1 MRIVTESCFR
11 CFQVSSLPV
20 SWIGKERDNASIVSE
35 VSGPWN
41 FLGERTLSSQRI
53 GLRSERRSHDRRGID
68 TLASVTFR
76 GCDLPSSF
84 SRGVQWSRV
93 PPWRGITP
101 VGNRFTT
108 RRKGHSIL
116 SRDVFAERLF
126 NWWRNFFYFF
136 IYHLDDLVN
145 LFIILKRKEKVEKIF
160 EDTFIPLLLKKS
172 NRLIEILKF
181 NMDIW
186 ISFKLKLC
194 ESEEE
199 EKSSTD
205 HRR

>member
-20 SWIGKERDNASIVSE
+20 SWIGKERDNVSIVSE

-53 GLRSERRSHDRRGID
+53 GLQSERRSHDRRGID

-108 RRKGHSIL
+108 RRKVIRYYRVMYL
-116 SRDVFAERLF
+116 FNLF
-126 NWWRNFFYFF
+126 NWWRNFFTF
-136 IYHLDDLVN
+136 LV
-145 LFIILKRKEKVEKIF
+145 IILVISSIYSLFWNEKKELRKYSKIYSYLYCWKNLI
-160 EDTFIPLLLKKS
+160 DWSKS
-172 NRLIEILKF
+172 WSST
-181 NMDIW
+181 W
-186 ISFKLKLC
+186 IS
-194 ESEEE
+194 E
-199 EKSSTD
+199 
-205 HRR
+205 

>member
-20 SWIGKERDNASIVSE
+20 SWIGKERDNVSIVSE
-35 VSGPWN
+35 VSSPWN

-53 GLRSERRSHDRRGID
+53 GLQSERRSHDRRGID

-108 RRKGHSIL
+108 RRKVIRYYRVMYLQKGCSIG
-116 SRDVFAERLF
+116 DVT
-126 NWWRNFFYFF
+126 FFTF
-136 IYHLDDLVN
+136 
-145 LFIILKRKEKVEKIF
+145 LFIILMISSIYSLFWNEKKELRKYSKIYSYF
-160 EDTFIPLLLKKS
+160 YCWKNLIDWSKS
-172 NRLIEILKF
+172 WSLT
-181 NMDIW
+181 W
-186 ISFKLKLC
+186 IS
-194 ESEEE
+194 E
-199 EKSSTD
+199 
-205 HRR
+205 

>member
-20 SWIGKERDNASIVSE
+20 SWIGKERDNVSIVSE
-35 VSGPWN
+35 VSSPWN

-53 GLRSERRSHDRRGID
+53 GLQSERRSHDRRGID

-108 RRKGHSIL
+108 RRKVIRYYRVMYLQKGCSIG
-116 SRDVFAERLF
+116 DVT
-126 NWWRNFFYFF
+126 FFTF
-136 IYHLDDLVN
+136 LV
-145 LFIILKRKEKVEKIF
+145 IILVISSIYSLFWNEK
-160 EDTFIPLLLKKS
+160 KKS
-172 NRLIEILKF
+172 RKYSKIHSYLYCWKNLIDWSKSWSLT
-181 NMDIW
+181 W
-186 ISFKLKLC
+186 IS
-194 ESEEE
+194 E
-199 EKSSTD
+199 
-205 HRR
+205 

>member
-20 SWIGKERDNASIVSE
+20 SWIGKERDNVSIVSE

-53 GLRSERRSHDRRGID
+53 GLQSERRSHDRRGID

-126 NWWRNFFYFF
+126 NLFNWWRNFFTF
-136 IYHLDDLVN
+136 LV
-145 LFIILKRKEKVEKIF
+145 IILVISSIYSLFWNEK
-160 EDTFIPLLLKKS
+160 KKS
-172 NRLIEILKF
+172 RKYSKIHSYLYCWKNLIDWSKSWSST
-181 NMDIW
+181 W
-186 ISFKLKLC
+186 IS
-194 ESEEE
+194 E
-199 EKSSTD
+199 
-205 HRR
+205 